1 MLNHEVAR
9 QCEQRLGLGEFPLVR
24 RRLFSR
30 LQRVCQQRGDEPLLI
45 VSQVLE
51 EARCLKDR
59 RTGGEATKDSKGRYF
74 CKAVVARLS
83 EAGYWDKPGSTG
95 PNEPPPL
102 KPSPPPALPP
112 MNETQDM
119 ARARLQR
126 EQLAA
131 AKESVVKSAR
141 ESVVDPKDE
150 QLARLKLSNE
160 LLKRDLEATK
170 RS

>member
-9 QCEQRLGLGEFPLVR
+9 QLEQRLGLGEFPMIR
-24 RRLFSR
+24 RRLYSR

-59 RTGGEATKDSKGRYF
+59 QTGGEATKHSKGLYF

-95 PNEPPPL
+95 PNEPPPP
-102 KPSPPPALPP
+102 KPSPPPAIPP
-112 MNETQDM
+112 MNETVEM
-119 ARARLQR
+119 ARERRRR
-126 EQLAA
+126 EQ
-131 AKESVVKSAR
+131 EQSAEVPTLR
-141 ESVVDPKDE
+141 QALD
-150 QLARLKLSNE
+150 ARRQGRPDQGRGPS
-160 LLKRDLEATK
+160 
-170 RS
+170 